1 MAPEPMPY
9 RANCHHLLTLGH
21 GGHYASTAATRH
33 YKRPG
38 AGFCRSGLA
47 GMRGHH
53 RKFARRPVV
62 LTLTLMLVASCSPP
76 VPNPP
81 ESSNISPPPPTATS
95 SVRSEPK
102 AATGAG
108 RTITVKAGQ
117 SLGGIAKTYHV
128 SKQALIA
135 ANHLH
140 PPYELTTG
148 ARLIVPAS
156 TVAPARGIKP
166 HGAQGST
173 KPAHAAKPSEP
184 PEVIPLD

>member
-1 MAPEPMPY
+1 MSPQTLVIAAA
-9 RANCHHLLTLGH
+9 RQLFACASACHFGPNGDARTLRTSSKLG
-21 GGHYASTAATRH
+21 S
-33 YKRPG
+33 
-38 AGFCRSGLA
+38 RSD
-47 GMRGHH
+47 MRGHH
-53 RKFARRPVV
+53 RKFGRRAVF
-62 LTLTLMLVASCSPP
+62 LTLTLILVASCSPP

-81 ESSNISPPPPTATS
+81 ESAKVSPPPPTATS
-95 SVRSEPK
+95 SADSEPK
-102 AATGAG
+102 AAKGPG

-140 PPYELTTG
+140 PPYELTIG

-156 TVAPARGIKP
+156 TVAPARGTKP

-173 KPAHAAKPSEP
+173 KPSHAAKPSEP